1 MGKSAM
7 LPLHIWLPDAMEGP
21 TPVSALIHAATMVV
35 AGVYLVARLFP
46 LYLLEMSAMNII
58 AVVGCITAFYAAVV
72 ACTQIDIKRVL
83 AFSTISQI
91 AFMVTSLGI
100 ARPEI
105 HEGLGFMASMF
116 HLFTHAMFKALL
128 FLGAGAL
135 IHAVHSNNYTA
146 MHGLRKYMPVTH
158 ITFLIGCLAIA
169 GIPPS
174 PASSPR
180 TRFWPPHSR
189 TTGSGAH
196 GL

>member
-1 MGKSAM
+1 M
-7 LPLHIWLPDAMEGP
+7 
-21 TPVSALIHAATMVV
+21 
-35 AGVYLVARLFP
+35 YLVARLFP

-116 HLFTHAMFKALL
+116 HLFTTPCSRLCCSLA
-128 FLGAGAL
+128 
-135 IHAVHSNNYTA
+135 
-146 MHGLRKYMPVTH
+146 PV
-158 ITFLIGCLAIA
+158 L
-169 GIPPS
+169 
-174 PASSPR
+174 
-180 TRFWPPHSR
+180 
-189 TTGSGAH
+189 
-196 GL
+196 